1 MTASLISV
9 LIATAS
15 VMVGSV
21 ACSSSPNDN
30 AATMEIRG
38 ERVPVT
44 QLRGVVEAL
53 CEADDEAARD
63 AEAARR
69 IFFDRAHDPLHDIAE
84 AAEEVDRSSAAR
96 LLEAKQAVEADLE
109 AMGAPELASDL
120 GRLIVATRD
129 SLEDLSVST
138 EGCDD

>member
-1 MTASLISV
+1 LISV

-15 VMVGSV
+15 VMLGSV

-63 AEAARR
+63 AEASRR
-69 IFFDRAHDPLHDIAE
+69 IFFDCAHDPLHDIA
-84 AAEEVDRSSAAR
+84 AAVEEVDRSSAAR

-129 SLEDLSVST
+129 ALEDLSVST

>member
-1 MTASLISV
+1 LISV
-9 LIATAS
+9 LIATATLTL
-15 VMVGSV
+15 GGA

-30 AATMEIRG
+30 PATMEIRG

-53 CEADDEAARD
+53 CEVEDEAARD
-63 AEAARR
+63 PEEART
-69 IFFDRAHDPLHDIAE
+69 IFFDRAHDPLHDIAA

-109 AMGAPELASDL
+109 AIAAPEVASDL
-120 GRLIVATRD
+120 GALIAATRGA
-129 SLEDLSVST
+129 LKDLSVST

>member
-1 MTASLISV
+1 MIRVVVAITGLTVA
-9 LIATAS
+9 
-15 VMVGSV
+15 SV

-30 AATMEIRG
+30 PATMEIRG

-53 CEADDEAARD
+53 CEAQDEAARD
-63 AEAARR
+63 PEEARTV
-69 IFFDRAHDPLHDIAE
+69 FFDRAHDSLHDIAA
-84 AAEEVDRSSAAR
+84 AAEEVDRASAAR

-109 AMGAPELASDL
+109 ATAAPELASDL
-120 GRLIVATRD
+120 GRLIGATRGA
-129 SLEDLSVST
+129 LRDLSVST